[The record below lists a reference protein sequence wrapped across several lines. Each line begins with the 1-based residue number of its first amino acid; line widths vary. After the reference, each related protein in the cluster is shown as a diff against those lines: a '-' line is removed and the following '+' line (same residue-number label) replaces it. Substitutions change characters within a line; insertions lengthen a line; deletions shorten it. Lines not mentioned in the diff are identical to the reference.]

1 MSKKVIISF
10 VVISV
15 FASILIQYLRNDL
28 NIGAIIGG
36 AAAFVIGPYILSLL
50 MRFLNKLFRRTP
62 DEKSFITTYSIFWI
76 GYFILN
82 ILGQS

>member
-36 AAAFVIGPYILSLL
+36 AAAFLIGPYILSHFV
-50 MRFLNKLFRRTP
+50 RFLYKLVRRTHN
-62 DEKSFITTYSIFWI
+62 EQSFITTYSTFWL

-82 ILGQS
+82 ILGLS